1 MRLPIPAALVAATAL
16 LLSACGTTENTAA
29 APGESAAASGPVT
42 VTDARG
48 KAVTLKAPAKRVVA
62 LEWGEAEMV
71 ASLGVMPV
79 GAADV
84 AGYNVWDKAAP
95 LSAEVKDVG
104 KRNEPSVDAIVGLN
118 PDVVIIADERDSTL
132 VPQIEKYVPVVVT
145 KSSDA
150 SRNFD
155 RLREDFKLI
164 AKTVGKEA
172 DADRQLSEMDAKLA
186 EGKKAVEAKGAAG
199 TPFLMA
205 DGYLEG
211 STVSIRPFGKGSLVS
226 DTAEAVGLKNAWTGK
241 VDPQWGLGQ
250 TDVEGL
256 TAITDPKT
264 VLFYSASEEDVFTTG
279 LAQNAV
285 YQRLPFV
292 VSKKI
297 HKLESGTWTFGGP
310 KSITLTADQIVKAV
324 TT

>member
-1 MRLPIPAALVAATAL
+1 MRLLTPAALLATAAL
-16 LLSACGTTENTAA
+16 LLSACGTSETPAS
-29 APGESAAASGPVT
+29 APSESAGGPVT

-95 LSAEVKDVG
+95 LTSEVKDVG

-118 PDVVIIADERDSTL
+118 PDVVIIAEERDSTL

-145 KSSDA
+145 KASDA

-164 AKTVGKEA
+164 AKTVGKESEA
-172 DADRQLSEMDAKLA
+172 DKQLSEMDAKLA

-226 DTAEAVGLKNAWTGK
+226 DTAEAVGLKNVWTGK

-264 VLFYSASEEDVFTTG
+264 VLFYSAAEEDVFTTG

-297 HKLESGTWTFGGP
+297 HKLEAGTWTFGGP
-310 KSITLTADQIVKAV
+310 KSVVLTADQVVKAV
-324 TT
+324 TA